1 LKPAKVEIL
10 PNCIFRATN
19 PCVLGVE
26 VLEGVLKTG
35 MPLMKSNG
43 DSVKVVKEIQ
53 LKKENIKSAE
63 KGKQVAIS
71 IMGITGGRHVQ
82 ENDILYTDLS
92 PIDYR
97 TFKKHAKLLSPEE
110 KDLLKEIAEIKRK
123 SQPMWGL

>member
-1 LKPAKVEIL
+1 LKYYPAVF
-10 PNCIFRATN
+10 FRATN

-26 VLEGVLKTG
+26 VLEGVLQTG
-35 MPLMKSNG
+35 MPLMKANG

-71 IMGITGGRHVQ
+71 IMGITGGRQVN
-82 ENDILYTDLS
+82 ENDVLYTDLS

-97 TFKKHAKLLSPEE
+97 KFKKNAKLLSPEE
-110 KDLLKEIAEIKRK
+110 KELLKEIAEIKRK
-123 SQPMWGL
+123 SNPTWGL